1 MNAAIREAVRK
12 RMKDL
17 NVTQVA
23 LGAQVGMAQP
33 NIQRLLAGRVAPV
46 PDSWQKVL
54 DALNL
59 ELVVVPKEENPE

>member
-1 MNAAIREAVRK
+1 MNAAIRKAVRE

-17 NVTQVA
+17 KVTQAA

-33 NIQRLLAGRVAPV
+33 NIQRLLAGRVAPI
-46 PDSWQKVL
+46 PDSWQRVL

-59 ELVVVPKEENPE
+59 ELIVVPREEDSE